1 MGSRAQ
7 QSCDKDSFLYD
18 NEEITKTKTKTIT
31 KCSKAATKGGMPPS
45 HNP

>member
-18 NEEITKTKTKTIT
+18 NEEITKTKTIT